1 MTRWVQASDVQVQ
14 ASDVQDEATVTV
26 VSVPGPLSS
35 GVMSQA
41 LSLFLSLA
49 GHSVAAAAACSEEMG
64 ESGGHVLRDTASRD
78 LCGRV

>member
-41 LSLFLSLA
+41 LSLSPL
-49 GHSVAAAAACSEEMG
+49 GGRGKEEEG
-64 ESGGHVLRDTASRD
+64 D
-78 LCGRV
+78 